1 MSRRFSLLLFCGI
14 VVSFASVTQAA
25 GKLPKDGA
33 WARYYV
39 LFKSADGTERTART
53 TIRFTGTVVEKGERH
68 RYVEWTDAQKQIG
81 EDGKKTTKT
90 SVRKFLVTEKSLRES
105 RHPLREF
112 VRGWSG
118 EEGQPPV
125 IETVRGNREL
135 ADAIDGRYLL
145 FLPGVMSAASSTPKP
160 RTIDY
165 QMGQLRIKTGR
176 TGTRETR
183 YQPRPGL
190 VFTWK
195 TDYQVWRHKDVPL
208 GMASA
213 KTATVIIIKQAN
225 GKPMV
230 RDFGRIEWWVE
241 AWGTDAKSAFP
252 DAK

>member
-1 MSRRFSLLLFCGI
+1 
-14 VVSFASVTQAA
+14 
-25 GKLPKDGA
+25 
-33 WARYYV
+33 V
-39 LFKSADGTERTART
+39 LFKSADGTERTGRT

-68 RYVEWTDAQKQIG
+68 RYVEWTDAPEQSG
-81 EDGKKTTKT
+81 DDGKKTTKK

-118 EEGQPPV
+118 EEGKPPV
-125 IETVRGNREL
+125 PIEADRRSREL

-145 FLPGVMSAASSTPKP
+145 FLPGVMSAASSTRKP
-160 RTIDY
+160 RAVDY
-165 QMGQLRIKTGR
+165 QKGQLRVESGR
-176 TGTRETR
+176 TGTHETR

-190 VFTWK
+190 DFSWK